1 MKVNDFVSILEQT
14 AKLKTLY
21 VKGGIGY
28 PLNAKGKKRAEDAY
42 AYNRQKARKA
52 KIDAA
57 DGNTF
62 AFDCCGVIKSILWGF
77 CGDPSK
83 TYGGAVYQSNGVPD
97 LNESGLL
104 KECTGVSTNFNNV
117 VKGEYLYMSGHCGIY
132 IGGGK
137 VVECTPIL
145 EDGVQITE
153 LSMRKWL
160 KHGKL
165 KYVDYGTIIKVVPP
179 VAKPTLRLTSKGM
192 QVYYLQQ
199 DLNYLGAKIDV
210 DGIFGAKTAKALIDF
225 QKKYKIGVD
234 AIYGPESYN
243 KMREVLK

>member
-1 MKVNDFVSILEQT
+1 MSILEQT

-28 PLNAKGKKRAEDAY
+28 TLNSKGKKRAEEAY

-52 KIDAA
+52 KIDVA

-77 CGDPSK
+77 CGDTSK
-83 TYGGAVYQSNGVPD
+83 TYGGAVYCSNGVPD

-104 KECTGVSTNFNNV
+104 KECTGVSTNFNNI
-117 VKGEYLYMSGHCGIY
+117 VKGEFLYMPGHCGIY
-132 IGGGK
+132 VGNGW
-137 VVECTPIL
+137 VVECSPAWA
-145 EDGVQITE
+145 DGVQVTE
-153 LSMRKWL
+153 LKDRKWT

-165 KYVDYGTIIKVVPP
+165 KFVDYNNIIKITPP
-179 VAKPTLRLTSKGM
+179 IANPTLSFGSKGM

-199 DLNYLGAKIDV
+199 DLNYLGAELSVDGRYGELTLMAVKVFQEKYNLKV
-210 DGIFGAKTAKALIDF
+210 DGI
-225 QKKYKIGVD
+225 
-234 AIYGPESYN
+234 YGRQSFN
-243 KMREVLK
+243 KMREVIK